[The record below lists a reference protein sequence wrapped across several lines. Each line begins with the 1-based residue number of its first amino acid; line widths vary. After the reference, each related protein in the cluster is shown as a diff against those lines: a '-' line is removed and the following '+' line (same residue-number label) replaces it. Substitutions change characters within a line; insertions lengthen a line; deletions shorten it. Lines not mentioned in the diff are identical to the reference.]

1 MVLRIAHMR
10 LPCRSIFTGSSYLGL
25 GQGCL
30 AARLLDG
37 EGIEASYAKTEEP
50 EEYRHAQLTK
60 LTCELEEMRC
70 MQAKISGSFHT
81 QRAPT

>member
-1 MVLRIAHMR
+1 MR
-10 LPCRSIFTGSSYLGL
+10 LPRIFTGSSYMGL

-37 EGIEASYAKTEEP
+37 EGIEASYAKIEEP

-60 LTCELEEMRC
+60 FTCVLEEMRC
-70 MQAKISGSFHT
+70 MQAKSGSFHT